1 MKTTTQTLTLRRSA
15 ERGSADHGWLRSQ
28 HTFSF
33 ADYHDPAHMGFRAL
47 RVINEDHVAAGGGF
61 PTHPH
66 RDMEI
71 FSYVVSGALRH
82 EDSLGNAGTI
92 TPGRIQVMSA
102 GTGVAHSE
110 FNPSRTEEAHFLQI
124 WIRPSQHGLAPRY
137 TEWAPAPGTESAPK
151 VCLISGD
158 GREGSATIAR
168 DAVVYRLRPA
178 EGTSH
183 EVLPGRH
190 VWIQAISGQL
200 SVNGVT
206 LQAGDG
212 VSTSDPGVLEI
223 VGTGEAL
230 LFDLD

>member
-1 MKTTTQTLTLRRSA
+1 MQTTSRLTIRRSD
-15 ERGSADHGWLRSQ
+15 ERGAADHGWLRSR

-47 RVINEDHVAAGGGF
+47 RVINEDHVAPGGGF

-92 TPGRIQVMSA
+92 TPGRVQVMSA

-110 FNPSRTEEAHFLQI
+110 FNPSTTEAAHFLQI
-124 WIRPSQHGLAPRY
+124 WIQPAQRGLAPRY
-137 TEWAPAPGTESAPK
+137 TEWSPASGTDSK

-168 DAVVYRLRPA
+168 DAAVYRVTPSN
-178 EGTSH
+178 GISH
-183 EVLPGRH
+183 EVAPGRH
-190 VWIQAISGQL
+190 AWIQVIRGTL
-200 SVNGVT
+200 TVNGET
-206 LQAGDG
+206 LHAGDG
-212 VSTSDPGVLEI
+212 ASTSEPGALEI
-223 VGTGEAL
+223 QGTGEAL